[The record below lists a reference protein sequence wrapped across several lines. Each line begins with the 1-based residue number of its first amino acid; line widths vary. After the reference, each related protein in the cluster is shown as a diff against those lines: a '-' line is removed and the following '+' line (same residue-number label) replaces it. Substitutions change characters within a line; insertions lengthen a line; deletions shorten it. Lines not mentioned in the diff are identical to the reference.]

1 MIEPSD
7 TSFRLDPGATDALT
21 AKARTMGAILEI
33 LLDVAVQQM
42 EARGGPVEADYA
54 YSRQIGEQLAGS
66 GDALMFGGATGGTR
80 AGTGQIARALAPVAW
95 HPGGLALGGR
105 VWRMEK

>member
-1 MIEPSD
+1 MTEPND
-7 TSFRLDPGATDALT
+7 ASFRLEPGATDALT

-42 EARGGPVEADYA
+42 EARGGPVEEDYA
-54 YSRQIGEQLAGS
+54 YSRQIGEELAGS

-80 AGTGQIARALAPVAW
+80 TGTGRIARALAPMAW

-105 VWRMEK
+105 VWRVER